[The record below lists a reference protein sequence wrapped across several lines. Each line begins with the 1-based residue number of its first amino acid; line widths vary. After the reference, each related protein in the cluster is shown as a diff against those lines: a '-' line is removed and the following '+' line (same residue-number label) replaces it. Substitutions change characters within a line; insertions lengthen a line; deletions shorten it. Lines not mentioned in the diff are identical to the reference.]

1 MTDITLYPPLNPN
14 TGKYD
19 SLYIPEEYVPD
30 DWIAGDPPTISSATG
45 TFLEGSTI
53 TLTGG
58 NFSKKRQSQ
67 VFFTDFSGDTVGQQ
81 AAGLTYFAGAD
92 PNYVV
97 DNTQSPPLGTK
108 SIRLEANLQNMGTTT
123 YEFAANTDE
132 VFFEVWS
139 RVNPVIFHQTNTW
152 SAGTTYIIGDRV
164 KYINPNNGNFYN
176 FESKLGSNIGNPP
189 YYYNGSA
196 YVVDAT
202 NWLQLDQ
209 PQIKLFRVVDGTGTD
224 SGQGRPVG
232 MLAILEADGSLYAQ
246 SEDGGLGGSAA
257 HNGYSTMPNSTT
269 WAKYTFYVKRST
281 LDTANG
287 QTYLKIGSSFNF
299 RTSSHPVNGHLA
311 SPSGAI
317 PPTQYTYAGTPFVN
331 NETGKTNQGL
341 YYRRIFMT
349 YFHRS
354 SQHTIVDIAYMF
366 VNDSPERVVIGDAA
380 TWNSCDHTKSYTCQT
395 VSRGNQSL
403 SFTAATSSN
412 LIGSLYAYV
421 VNRDGIYNTNGYQVR
436 V

>member
-1 MTDITLYPPLNPN
+1 MTDVTLTPPFNPI

-19 SLYIPEEYVPD
+19 SLYIPD
-30 DWIAGDPPTISSATG
+30 DWIAGDPPTISSMSG
-45 TFLEGSTI
+45 TFANGNTI

-58 NFSKKRQSQ
+58 NFSKKRQGQ
-67 VFFTDFSGDTVGQQ
+67 VFFTDFASDTVGQQ
-81 AAGLTYFAGAD
+81 AAGLTYFAGSE
-92 PNYVV
+92 PKYLV
-97 DNTQSPPLGTK
+97 DDTQSPPLGTK
-108 SIRLEANLQNMGTTT
+108 SIRLEANLQSMGTTT

-139 RVNPVIFHQTNTW
+139 RVNPVLFHQTNTW
-152 SAGTTYIIGDRV
+152 SAGTTYIVGDRV
-164 KYINPNNGNFYN
+164 KYINPINGGFYN

-189 YYYNGSA
+189 YYYNGST
-196 YVVDAT
+196 YVVDTT

-246 SEDGGLGGSAA
+246 SEDGGLVGGHA
-257 HNGYSTMPNSTT
+257 GYGTMPPSNT
-269 WAKYTFYVKRST
+269 WVKYTYYVKRGT
-281 LDTANG
+281 LDVANG
-287 QTYLKIGSSFNF
+287 QTYLKVGSTFNI
-299 RTSSHPVNGHLA
+299 RLSSHPVNGHLA
-311 SPSGAI
+311 SPTGAI
-317 PPTQYTYAGTPFVN
+317 PPTQYTYAGTPFIN

-354 SQHTIVDIAYMF
+354 WQHTIVDIAHMF
-366 VNDSPERVVIGDAA
+366 VNDSPERVVIGDAS
-380 TWNSCDHTKSYTCQT
+380 TWNACDHTKTYTCKS
-395 VSRGNQSL
+395 VSRDTTTL

-412 LIGSLYAYV
+412 ITGALYAYV
-421 VNRDGIYNTNGYQVR
+421 VNRDGVYNTNGYQVR
-436 V
+436 A